1 MLKNLKGIKTY
12 AKAEDVPL
20 TLDLYRAANDAGMTF
35 WQYLEVIQPSKADD
49 KLDAFERQLKA
60 AGIIVNSNPEKG
72 IYSSPGEYFF
82 QSDRPGSAILFP
94 VLLQKTAL
102 WAKLNR
108 VADINKI
115 VATTR
120 TIAGTSAFQ
129 SLWIDDSEIS
139 GADAKGRRFR
149 VDQRG
154 NFPRVK
160 ISWSEKTNAVTKHG
174 VQLDWTYEFV
184 RRASIE
190 LMQTVVARIMLQDQ
204 KEVLN
209 DAINIAINGDN
220 SGASPAAVVKT
231 FTVNGIAPG
240 ADEIELP
247 VGVTQAAGAIPYEG
261 YLQFVGGMQP
271 YTPNII
277 CGTLNT
283 LVKFVTMSRPNMD
296 PGEII
301 TRLQEAKSQG
311 TISISESVFPNVEMV
326 LIDSMPE
333 SKILAMDTQ
342 FALERVIEL
351 NSDIQE
357 AEKVIAN
364 QTEKMILSISDTVSK
379 LFPEACVVLNFATAA
394 RAA

>member
-1 MLKNLKGIKTY
+1 MFKKLKDIKTY

-20 TLDLYRAANDAGMTF
+20 GIDLYREANELGMTF
-35 WQYLEVIQPSKADD
+35 WQYLEVIQPSKEGD

-60 AGIIVNSNPEKG
+60 CGIITKSNPDAG
-72 IYSSPGEYFF
+72 LYSSPGEYFF
-82 QSDRPGSAILFP
+82 QSDRPGAAILFP

-129 SLWIDDSEIS
+129 ALNIDDSEIT
-139 GADAKGRRFR
+139 GADGKGRRFR

-209 DAINIAINGDN
+209 DAVNIAINGDGT
-220 SGASPAAVVKT
+220 GANPAATVKT
-231 FTVNGIAPG
+231 FCISTIAPG
-240 ADEIELP
+240 ANEIQLP
-247 VGVTQAAGAIPYEG
+247 TGVAQAAGALPYEG
-261 YLQFVGGMQP
+261 YLQFIGGMQP
-271 YTPNII
+271 YTPNIV

-296 PGEII
+296 PSEII

-311 TISISESVFPNVEMV
+311 TVRISEIVFPNVELI

-333 SKILAMDTQ
+333 SKLLAMDSA

-357 AEKVIAN
+357 AEKVISN
-364 QTEKMILSISDTVSK
+364 QTEKMVLSIADTVSK
-379 LFPEACVVLNFATAA
+379 LFPEAIQVLDFSSAA
-394 RAA
+394 RSA